1 MGENQAI
8 DVIWIHEIAHGRQP
22 DPQDPRFHAARSRT
36 RIDAGM
42 SEMLDHLKSK
52 LKASANFP
60 SPPAIAQ
67 QIIALAGDPHIDISQ
82 VAAAVSRD
90 PGIAAKL
97 LRVANSALYSRQRKS
112 ANLRQALIV
121 LGLHGATTLALG
133 FYLLGTYRGLKSN
146 GVNYDRYWRRAILS
160 ASAARCFGALQN
172 ANAVEDIFLAALLQ
186 DIAILGVDRSAP
198 DFYRDLPRNAS
209 HREFAAYETA
219 RLGIDHAELG
229 AWLLEYWKLPEPL
242 CRAVAWSHA
251 PPIADRPTPTR
262 VAACCVALGGECV
275 EILLAPA
282 AEADFAALAEH
293 ASEWLGIDAPAVAD
307 VMGKIV
313 AEIPE
318 IERLFDTKLLQPDAA
333 RVILDQAR
341 NLLKLRNLQ
350 ALGQVSGLRETDP
363 KLEAR
368 SAALQDAQL
377 RDRLTGL
384 YNRGYLDLM
393 LRREFQAATT
403 GHWPLSVVFVDL
415 DRFKGINE
423 TYGHE
428 AGDSVLVTTAKSI
441 ASVARDTDCVARYG
455 GEEFVIVLPGLASP
469 GAEIFC
475 QRLIARLR
483 STLHPIRGTMVTVT
497 ASVGLA
503 THSPT
508 TPFQRAS
515 HLINAADRS
524 VYAAKKSGRDRLVR
538 HNSGGSVSAANT

>member
-1 MGENQAI
+1 
-8 DVIWIHEIAHGRQP
+8 
-22 DPQDPRFHAARSRT
+22 
-36 RIDAGM
+36 
-42 SEMLDHLKSK
+42 MLEHLKSK
-52 LKASANFP
+52 LKASLNFP

-67 QIIALAGDPHIDISQ
+67 QIIALARDPHADISQ
-82 VAAAVSRD
+82 VAAAISRD
-90 PGIAAKL
+90 PALAAKL

-112 ANLRQALIV
+112 TNLRQALIV

-133 FYLLGTYRGLKSN
+133 FSLVGTYMGLKSN
-146 GVNYDRYWRRAILS
+146 GVDYDRYWRRAILS

-172 ANAVEDIFLAALLQ
+172 PSVVDDIFLAALLQ
-186 DIAILGVDRSAP
+186 DIAILGVDRAAP

-209 HREFAAYETA
+209 HHEFSRHETA

-251 PPIADRPTPTR
+251 PPIADRSTPTGM
-262 VAACCVALGGECV
+262 AACSVALGSECV

-282 AEADFAALAEH
+282 AATDFAALAEH
-293 ASEWLGIDAPAVAD
+293 ASEWLGIDAPAVAE

-318 IERLFDTKLLQPDAA
+318 IERLFDTVLLRPDAA
-333 RVILDQAR
+333 SMILDQAR
-341 NLLKLRNLQ
+341 DLLTLRNLQ
-350 ALGQVSGLRETDP
+350 ALGQVSSLRAANL

-368 SAALQDAQL
+368 TGELRDERL

-393 LRREFQAATT
+393 LRREFQAATS
-403 GHWPLSVVFVDL
+403 GDWPLSVVFVDL

-423 TYGHE
+423 AYGHE

-455 GEEFVIVLPGLASP
+455 GTEFVIVLPGLASP
-469 GAEIFC
+469 GAAIFC
-475 QRLIARLR
+475 ERLIARLR
-483 STLHPIRGTMVTVT
+483 STLYTIRGTVVIVT

-503 THSPT
+503 THAPKK
-508 TPFQRAS
+508 PFQRAS
-515 HLINAADRS
+515 HLINAAERS
-524 VYAAKKSGRDRLVR
+524 ACFAKKSKRNRLVR
-538 HNSGGSVSAANT
+538 HKSGAPVPAAKT

>member
-1 MGENQAI
+1 
-8 DVIWIHEIAHGRQP
+8 
-22 DPQDPRFHAARSRT
+22 
-36 RIDAGM
+36 
-42 SEMLDHLKSK
+42 MLGHLKSK
-52 LKASANFP
+52 LKASVNFP

-67 QIIALAGDPHIDISQ
+67 QIIALAGDPQIDISQ
-82 VAAAVSRD
+82 VAAAIGRD
-90 PGIAAKL
+90 PSLAAKL

-112 ANLRQALIV
+112 TNLRQALIV

-133 FYLLGTYRGLKSN
+133 FSLVGTYRGLKSN
-146 GVNYDRYWRRAILS
+146 GVDYQRYWRRAILS

-172 ANAVEDIFLAALLQ
+172 ASSADDIFLAALLQ
-186 DIAILGVDRSAP
+186 DIAILGVDRAAP
-198 DFYRDLPRNAS
+198 DFYRDLSRNAS
-209 HREFAAYETA
+209 HREFSAHETA

-242 CRAVAWSHA
+242 CRTVAWSHA
-251 PPIADRPTPTR
+251 PPLADRSTPTGM
-262 VAACCVALGGECV
+262 AACCVALGSECV

-282 AEADFAALAEH
+282 AAADLAALALH
-293 ASEWLGIDAPAVAD
+293 AAEWLGIGAPAVAD
-307 VMGKIV
+307 VMGRIV

-318 IERLFDTKLLQPDAA
+318 IERLFDTKLLQRDAA

-341 NLLKLRNLQ
+341 DLLVLRNLQ
-350 ALGQVSGLRETDP
+350 ALGQAGSLRETLD
-363 KLEAR
+363 LEVRAE
-368 SAALQDAQL
+368 ALQDAQR
-377 RDRLTGL
+377 RDGLTGL
-384 YNRGYLDLM
+384 YNRGYLDLV

-403 GHWPLSVVFVDL
+403 GNWPLSVVFVDL

-423 TYGHE
+423 TYGRE

-475 QRLIARLR
+475 ERLIARLR
-483 STLHPIRGTMVTVT
+483 GTLHPIRGTMVTVT

-503 THSPT
+503 THAPK

-524 VYAAKKSGRDRLVR
+524 AYVAKKSGRDQLVR
-538 HNSGGSVSAANT
+538 HN

>member
-1 MGENQAI
+1 
-8 DVIWIHEIAHGRQP
+8 
-22 DPQDPRFHAARSRT
+22 
-36 RIDAGM
+36 M

-52 LKASANFP
+52 LKASVNFP

-82 VAAAVSRD
+82 VAAAISRD

-133 FYLLGTYRGLKSN
+133 FFLLGTYRGLRSN
-146 GVNYDRYWRRAILS
+146 GVDYDRYWRRAILS
-160 ASAARCFGALQN
+160 ASAAKCFGALQN
-172 ANAVEDIFLAALLQ
+172 ATAVEDIFLAALLQ

-209 HREFAAYETA
+209 HREFAAHETA

-251 PPIADRPTPTR
+251 PPIADRSTPPGI
-262 VAACCVALGGECV
+262 AACCVALGSECV

-282 AEADFAALAEH
+282 AATDFAALAEH
-293 ASEWLGIDAPAVAD
+293 ASEWLGIDAPAVAE

-333 RVILDQAR
+333 SVILDQAR
-341 NLLKLRNLQ
+341 DLLTLRNLQ
-350 ALGQVSGLRETDP
+350 ALGQASSSRETNL

-368 SAALQDAQL
+368 TAALQDAQR
-377 RDRLTGL
+377 RDGLTGL

-403 GHWPLSVVFVDL
+403 GNWPLSVVFVDL

-483 STLHPIRGTMVTVT
+483 STLHPIRGTMVSVT

-503 THSPT
+503 THTSK

-524 VYAAKKSGRDRLVR
+524 VYVAKKSGRDRLVR
-538 HNSGGSVSAANT
+538 HNSGGPMSAANT

>member
-1 MGENQAI
+1 
-8 DVIWIHEIAHGRQP
+8 
-22 DPQDPRFHAARSRT
+22 
-36 RIDAGM
+36 M
-42 SEMLDHLKSK
+42 SEMLDLLKSK

-67 QIIALAGDPHIDISQ
+67 QIIALAGDPDIDISQ
-82 VAAAVSRD
+82 VAAAISRD
-90 PGIAAKL
+90 PSLSAKL
-97 LRVANSALYSRQRKS
+97 LRVANSALYFRQRKS

-133 FYLLGTYRGLKSN
+133 FSLVGTYRGLKSN
-146 GVNYDRYWRRAILS
+146 GVDYDRYWRRAILG

-172 ANAVEDIFLAALLQ
+172 AGAVEDIFLAALLQ
-186 DIAILGVDRSAP
+186 DIAILGVDRAAP
-198 DFYRDLPRNAS
+198 DFYRDLPRKAS

-251 PPIADRPTPTR
+251 PPIADRSTPTGM
-262 VAACCVALGGECV
+262 AACCVALGSECV
-275 EILLAPA
+275 EILLGPA
-282 AEADFAALAEH
+282 AATDLDALAAH
-293 ASEWLGIDAPAVAD
+293 ASEWLGIDAPAVAE
-307 VMGKIV
+307 VMGEIV

-318 IERLFDTKLLQPDAA
+318 IERLFDAKLLQPDAA
-333 RVILDQAR
+333 SVILDQAR
-341 NLLKLRNLQ
+341 DLLRLR
-350 ALGQVSGLRETDP
+350 ALGQVSSSRETNP

-368 SAALQDAQL
+368 TPALPDAQ
-377 RDRLTGL
+377 RCDGLTGL

-403 GHWPLSVVFVDL
+403 GNWPLSVVFVDL
-415 DRFKGINE
+415 DHFKGINE
-423 TYGHE
+423 AHGRE
-428 AGDSVLVTTAKSI
+428 AGDSVLVTTAKLI
-441 ASVARDTDCVARYG
+441 AAVARDTDCVARYG

-503 THSPT
+503 THTPK

-524 VYAAKKSGRDRLVR
+524 ASIAKKSGRDRLVR
-538 HNSGGSVSAANT
+538 HNSGRPASTANT

>member
-1 MGENQAI
+1 
-8 DVIWIHEIAHGRQP
+8 
-22 DPQDPRFHAARSRT
+22 
-36 RIDAGM
+36 
-42 SEMLDHLKSK
+42 MLDHLKSK
-52 LKASANFP
+52 LKASVNFP

-67 QIIALAGDPHIDISQ
+67 QIIALAGDPDIDISQ
-82 VAAAVSRD
+82 VAAAISRD
-90 PGIAAKL
+90 PSLAAKI

-112 ANLRQALIV
+112 TNLRQALIV

-133 FYLLGTYRGLKSN
+133 FSLVGNYRGLRSN
-146 GVNYDRYWRRAILS
+146 GVDYDRYWRRAILS
-160 ASAARCFGALQN
+160 ASAARCFGALHN
-172 ANAVEDIFLAALLQ
+172 ASAVEDIFLAALLQ
-186 DIAILGVDRSAP
+186 DIAILGVDRSVP

-209 HREFAAYETA
+209 HREFAAHESA
-219 RLGIDHAELG
+219 RLGIDHAQLG

-251 PPIADRPTPTR
+251 PPSADRSTPTR
-262 VAACCVALGGECV
+262 IAACCVALGSECV

-282 AEADFAALAEH
+282 AATDITALAEH
-293 ASEWLGIDAPAVAD
+293 ASEWLGIDAPAVAE
-307 VMGKIV
+307 VMAKVV

-318 IERLFDTKLLQPDAA
+318 IERLFDTKLLRPDAA
-333 RVILDQAR
+333 SAILDQAR
-341 NLLKLRNLQ
+341 DLLNLRNPQ
-350 ALGQVSGLRETDP
+350 APGQCSSLRETSP
-363 KLEAR
+363 EVEAR
-368 SAALQDAQL
+368 AAPLQDAHL
-377 RDRLTGL
+377 LDGLTGI
-384 YNRGYLDLM
+384 YNRGHLDLL

-455 GEEFVIVLPGLASP
+455 GKEFVIVLPGVASP

-483 STLHPIRGTMVTVT
+483 ATLHPIQGTMVTVT

-503 THSPT
+503 THTPKA
-508 TPFQRAS
+508 PFQRAS
-515 HLINAADRS
+515 HLINAAHRS
-524 VYAAKKSGRDRLVR
+524 VYAAKQSGRDRLVR
-538 HNSGGSVSAANT
+538 HNSGGPVSAD

>member
-1 MGENQAI
+1 
-8 DVIWIHEIAHGRQP
+8 
-22 DPQDPRFHAARSRT
+22 
-36 RIDAGM
+36 M

-67 QIIALAGDPHIDISQ
+67 QIIALAGDPDIDISQ
-82 VAAAVSRD
+82 VAAAISRD
-90 PGIAAKL
+90 PGLAAKL

-112 ANLRQALIV
+112 TNLRQALIV

-133 FYLLGTYRGLKSN
+133 FSLVGTYRGLRSN
-146 GVNYDRYWRRAILS
+146 GVDYDRYWRRAILS

-172 ANAVEDIFLAALLQ
+172 ASAVEDIFLAALLQ

-209 HREFAAYETA
+209 HREFPAHETA

-251 PPIADRPTPTR
+251 PPIADRSTPTGI
-262 VAACCVALGGECV
+262 AACCVALGSECV

-282 AEADFAALAEH
+282 AATDFSALAEH
-293 ASEWLGIDAPAVAD
+293 ASEWLGIDAPAVAE

-318 IERLFDTKLLQPDAA
+318 IERLFDTKLLQPAA
-333 RVILDQAR
+333 ASVILDQAR
-341 NLLKLRNLQ
+341 DLLILRNLQ
-350 ALGQVSGLRETDP
+350 ALGQVSSLRETNL

-368 SAALQDAQL
+368 TAALPDAQL
-377 RDRLTGL
+377 RDGLTGL

-403 GHWPLSVVFVDL
+403 GNWPLSVVFVDL

-455 GEEFVIVLPGLASP
+455 GEEFVIVLPGVASP
-469 GAEIFC
+469 GAQIFC

-503 THSPT
+503 THTPK

-515 HLINAADRS
+515 HLINAAARS
-524 VYAAKKSGRDRLVR
+524 VYVAKKSGRDRLVR
-538 HNSGGSVSAANT
+538 HDSGGPVSAANP

>member
-1 MGENQAI
+1 
-8 DVIWIHEIAHGRQP
+8 
-22 DPQDPRFHAARSRT
+22 
-36 RIDAGM
+36 M
-42 SEMLDHLKSK
+42 SEMLDRLKSK

-67 QIIALAGDPHIDISQ
+67 QMIALAGDPHIDISQ
-82 VAAAVSRD
+82 VAAAISRD
-90 PGIAAKL
+90 PGLAAKL
-97 LRVANSALYSRQRKS
+97 LRVANSALYSRHRKS
-112 ANLRQALIV
+112 TNLRQALIV

-133 FYLLGTYRGLKSN
+133 FSLLGTYRGLKSN
-146 GVNYDRYWRRAILS
+146 GVDYDRYWRRAILS

-172 ANAVEDIFLAALLQ
+172 ASAVDDIFLAALLQ
-186 DIAILGVDRSAP
+186 DIAILGVDRAAP
-198 DFYRDLPRNAS
+198 DFYRDLARNAS
-209 HREFAAYETA
+209 HREFSVHETG

-251 PPIADRPTPTR
+251 PPMADRSTPTGM
-262 VAACCVALGGECV
+262 AACCVALGSECV

-282 AEADFAALAEH
+282 AATDFAALAEH
-293 ASEWLGIDAPAVAD
+293 ASEWLGIDASAVAE

-318 IERLFDTKLLQPDAA
+318 IERLFDTTLLQPDAA
-333 RVILDQAR
+333 SMILDQAR
-341 NLLKLRNLQ
+341 DLLIVRNLQ
-350 ALGQVSGLRETDP
+350 ALGQVGSLREMNL

-368 SAALQDAQL
+368 TGTPQDAQR
-377 RDRLTGL
+377 RDGLTGL

-403 GHWPLSVVFVDL
+403 GNWPLSVVFVDL

-423 TYGHE
+423 TYGYE
-428 AGDSVLVTTAKSI
+428 AGDAVLVTTAKSI
-441 ASVARDTDCVARYG
+441 ASVARDTDCVARYD
-455 GEEFVIVLPGLASP
+455 GEKFVIVLPGLASP

-475 QRLIARLR
+475 ERLIARLR

-503 THSPT
+503 THAPK

-524 VYAAKKSGRDRLVR
+524 VYVAKKCGRDRLVR
-538 HNSGGSVSAANT
+538 HNSGGPVSAANR